1 MRIGYLPYNGDVDM
15 DQLRRHMMQKLNCQA
30 VFVDQGP
37 HSRRQ
42 LSMALT
48 SMVSHDIL
56 VIESIKQTGFSAFQ
70 FLSLLEQIDRRGATL
85 EITSPLLNSS
95 KPDGQRLLLELLIRH
110 LRTERPGNTRHLS
123 KRRGRRP
130 KLDADAM
137 RQIAERLRAGL
148 NTRDIARHM
157 DVSIATLYRYKRL
170 IEDNNEV

>member
-1 MRIGYLPYNGDVDM
+1 MRIGYLLYNGGTDI

-30 VFVDQGP
+30 VFVDPGP
-37 HSRRQ
+37 HTRRQ

-48 SMVSHDIL
+48 SMVSHDTL
-56 VIESIKQTGFSAFQ
+56 VIESIKQSGFSAFQ

-85 EITSPLLNSS
+85 EVASPMLSS
-95 KPDGQRLLLELLIRH
+95 SQPEGQQLLLDLLIRQ
-110 LRTERPGNTRHLS
+110 LRSERPGNSRHLS

>member
-1 MRIGYLPYNGDVDM
+1 MRIGYLLNDSNTDL
-15 DQLRRHMMQKLNCQA
+15 DLQRRNMMQRLHCQA
-30 VFVDQGP
+30 VFVDQGS
-37 HSRRQ
+37 HTRRQ

-48 SMVSHDIL
+48 SMVGHDVL
-56 VIESIKQTGFSAFQ
+56 VIESLKQTGFTAFQ

-85 EITSPLLNSS
+85 EMASPPLRSGT
-95 KPDGQRLLLELLIRH
+95 PEGQQRLLELLIQQ
-110 LRTERPGNTRHLS
+110 LRVERPGNSRQLN

-137 RQIAERLRAGL
+137 RQIAERLRSGL

-170 IEDNNEV
+170 IEDGNEV